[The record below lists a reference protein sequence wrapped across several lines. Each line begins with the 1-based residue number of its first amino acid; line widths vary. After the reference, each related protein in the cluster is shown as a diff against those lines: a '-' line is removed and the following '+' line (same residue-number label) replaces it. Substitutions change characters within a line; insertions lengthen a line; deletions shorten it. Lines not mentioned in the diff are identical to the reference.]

1 MKIDI
6 VCPVHRDFF
15 IFKELYNSFA
25 SQKNVVINKV
35 CCALTLS
42 NDKSDDEFRE
52 FFKDNKIEYFEVN
65 KEDFS
70 HSLIRE
76 KLIREYCESNIV
88 VMISQDIK
96 LMNEYVFYNLA
107 KSIETKETVY
117 NYARQ
122 IANNKSIEKYI
133 REKNYPNNS
142 FVVSK
147 DDLEKMQIMALFASD
162 ACSCYN
168 REIFIKLGGYQGI
181 NVQMNEDQLYSKII
195 LEAGYK
201 KGYVATAIVEHYHKY
216 KLKDLYHR
224 YFLAGQFYQKMNWNY
239 KSTNSGFKLA
249 MYVLKRSF
257 QDFNLKALLFF
268 IPDMSARYLG
278 MKKGKRKKIL

>member
-25 SQKNVVINKV
+25 SQKNVVIKKV

-52 FFKDNKIEYFEVN
+52 FFKDNEIEYFEVN